1 MTRYDRAETTARIF
15 RAAVDEFATFGIAGA
30 RVDRIA
36 ANADS
41 SKALIY
47 SYFGDK
53 EALFAAVLRSRM
65 TELAEAVVLR
75 ADRVDDFV
83 GDLFDFMTANPDVLR
98 LVAQEA
104 LHVAPDAVPDF
115 EERRAHYA
123 DKTRAM
129 SGAQAAG
136 DVDPALS
143 PSFVV
148 LSLMGLVSW
157 FVAAPQITRLVLDEP
172 DGPELRARY
181 RAHLIEVARRV
192 FRSDPGPGPD
202 TAAVRRSG

>member
-1 MTRYDRAETTARIF
+1 MTKYDRAETTARIF
-15 RAAVDEFATFGIAGA
+15 RAAVEEFATYGIAGA

-36 ANADS
+36 AKADS

-53 EALFAAVLRSRM
+53 EALFAKVLRSQM

-75 ADRVDDFV
+75 PERVDAFV
-83 GDLFDFMTANPDVLR
+83 GDLFDFMTTNPDVLR
-98 LVAQEA
+98 LVSQEA
-104 LHVAPDAVPDF
+104 LHIAPEDVPDF
-115 EERRAHYA
+115 EDRRDHYA
-123 DKTRAM
+123 DKTRAIAEAQ
-129 SGAQAAG
+129 SNGA
-136 DVDPALS
+136 VDPALT

-172 DGPELRARY
+172 DSAELRSRY
-181 RAHLIEVARRV
+181 RAHLVEAARRLL
-192 FRSDPGPGPD
+192 SPD
-202 TAAVRRSG
+202 TLPAARPIDPQTGV

>member
-15 RAAVDEFATFGIAGA
+15 RAAVQEFAEHGIAGA

-36 ANADS
+36 ADADT

-47 SYFGDK
+47 TYFGDK

-75 ADRVDDFV
+75 PDRVGEFV

-98 LVAQEA
+98 LVSQEA
-104 LHVAPDAVPDF
+104 LHLAPDAVPDF
-115 EERRAHYA
+115 AERRDHYA
-123 DKTRAM
+123 EKTRAVAE
-129 SGAQAAG
+129 AQAAG
-136 DVDPALS
+136 TVDSALE

-172 DGPELRARY
+172 DGADLRRRY
-181 RAHLIEVARRV
+181 RAHLVEVARRMLA
-192 FRSDPGPGPD
+192 PG
-202 TAAVRRSG
+202 S

>member
-1 MTRYDRAETTARIF
+1 MAKYDRAETTARIF
-15 RAAVDEFATFGIAGA
+15 RAAVQEFAVHGIAGA

-36 ANADS
+36 ASADS

-47 SYFGDK
+47 AYFGDK
-53 EALFAAVLRSRM
+53 EALFAAVLRARM

-75 ADRVDDFV
+75 PDRVDEFV
-83 GDLFDFMTANPDVLR
+83 GDLFDFMTANPEVLR
-98 LVAQEA
+98 LVSQEA

-115 EERRAHYA
+115 DDRRDHYA
-123 DKTRAM
+123 DKTRAVAE
-129 SGAQAAG
+129 AQSAG
-136 DVDPALS
+136 LVDPSLT

-172 DGPELRARY
+172 DGPGLRRRY
-181 RAHLIEVARRV
+181 RAHLVELARRLLQPA
-192 FRSDPGPGPD
+192 SD
-202 TAAVRRSG
+202 

>member
-15 RAAVDEFATFGIAGA
+15 RAAVQEFAEHGIAGA

-36 ANADS
+36 ADADAG
-41 SKALIY
+41 KALIY
-47 SYFGDK
+47 TYFGDK

-75 ADRVDDFV
+75 PDRVGEFV

-98 LVAQEA
+98 LVSQEA
-104 LHVAPDAVPDF
+104 LHLPPDAVPDF
-115 EERRAHYA
+115 AERRDHYA
-123 DKTRAM
+123 GKTRAVAE
-129 SGAQAAG
+129 AQAAG
-136 DVDPALS
+136 LVDPALE

-172 DGPELRARY
+172 DGADLRRRY
-181 RAHLIEVARRV
+181 RQHLVEVARRMLT
-192 FRSDPGPGPD
+192 PGG
-202 TAAVRRSG
+202 

>member
-15 RAAVDEFATFGIAGA
+15 RAAVEEFATYGIAGA

-53 EALFAAVLRSRM
+53 EALFATVLRTRM

-75 ADRVDDFV
+75 PERVDAFV

-98 LVAQEA
+98 LVSQEA
-104 LHVAPDAVPDF
+104 LHLAPGDVPDF
-115 EERRAHYA
+115 DERRDHYA
-123 DKTRAM
+123 DKTSAVAR
-129 SGAQAAG
+129 AQADG
-136 DVDPALS
+136 TVDPALT

-172 DGPELRARY
+172 DSAELRSRY
-181 RAHLIEVARRV
+181 RAHLVEVARRML
-192 FRSDPGPGPD
+192 RPDPG
-202 TAAVRRSG
+202 AAGEDG